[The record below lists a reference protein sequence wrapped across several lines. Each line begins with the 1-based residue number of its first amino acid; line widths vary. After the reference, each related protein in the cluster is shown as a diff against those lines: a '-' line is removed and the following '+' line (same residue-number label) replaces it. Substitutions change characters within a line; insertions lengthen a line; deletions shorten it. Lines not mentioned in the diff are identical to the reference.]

1 MKNVPNIKMLLSI
14 FCVAGGVFLLVRSC
28 SNFDRNSEN
37 QNYRIQPA
45 NNQQFIKSTSETKAN
60 PKIAKSKASVEIQQ
74 KLDEAKA
81 EDLTNTAKFLAGMQ
95 VEKNPIAKFEQSS
108 NWRSHQQFFNNAW
121 SKLEARQLQKVRKW
135 SQQELNQINTTSPSI
150 FYPFSGPDFLY
161 AYSLFP
167 QGSQYVLVGLEPVG
181 IIPNLAKLSESQRN
195 LKLQEIR
202 SSLYAILQFSFF
214 MTNDMKVDLQKQGLL
229 PILYVFLARTQNRII
244 NVQYIGLDKNA
255 EIQQYKE
262 GMIPGVKI
270 DFVAK
275 GEERSRILYYFA
287 HDLSNDGLERRPE
300 FSRFITNLGEKVT
313 YLKAASYLM
322 YNDGFSEIRNQIL
335 AQSSQILQD
344 DSGMPLTA
352 FYRSKWNLKFYGSY
366 TSPIGLFANRYQP
379 NLRRIYR
386 TDKSIEPLDF
396 GIGYKYEAN
405 NSNLMLAEE
414 IN

>member
-1 MKNVPNIKMLLSI
+1 MNNTPNVKALLSI
-14 FCVAGGVFLLVRSC
+14 VCIAAGGFLLLHSC
-28 SNFDRNSEN
+28 HLGK
-37 QNYRIQPA
+37 NYDNGNYTIPSA
-45 NNQQFIKSTSETKAN
+45 NNQQLVNSTSETKAST
-60 PKIAKSKASVEIQQ
+60 KLAKPKASVEVQP
-74 KLDEAKA
+74 KLDKAKA
-81 EDLTNTAKFLAGMQ
+81 ENLTNTAKFLAGIQ
-95 VEKNPIAKFEQSS
+95 VENNLLAKFQQSN
-108 NWRSHQQFFNNAW
+108 NWQVHQQLFNNAW
-121 SKLEARQLQKVRKW
+121 SKLEVQQLQKVRNW

-167 QGSQYVLVGLEPVG
+167 QGEKYVLVGLEPVG
-181 IIPNLAKLSESQRN
+181 TIPNLSNLSESQRN

-214 MTNDMKVDLQKQGLL
+214 MTNDMKVDLRKQGVL

-244 NVQYIGLDKNA
+244 NMQYIGLDKNA
-255 EIQQYKE
+255 DVKQYKE
-262 GMIPGVKI
+262 GMIPGIKI

-275 GEERSRILYYFA
+275 SEERSRTLYYFSN
-287 HDLSNDGLERRPE
+287 DLSNSGLESRPE

-322 YNDGFSEIRNQIL
+322 YNDGFSDIRKQIL
-335 AQSSQILQD
+335 AQSSHVLQD

-352 FYRSKWNLKFYGSY
+352 FNRSKWNLKFYGSY

-379 NLRRIYR
+379 SLRRIYR
-386 TDKSIEPLDF
+386 TNRNIEPLDF

-405 NSNLMLAEE
+405 NSNLMLAEVM
-414 IN
+414 N

>member
-1 MKNVPNIKMLLSI
+1 MNNIPNIKTLLSMLCI
-14 FCVAGGVFLLVRSC
+14 AGGVFILFRSC
-28 SNFDRNSEN
+28 NFNNNSDN
-37 QNYRIQPA
+37 PNYKIQPA
-45 NNQQFIKSTSETKAN
+45 NNQQFINSTSETQAS
-60 PKIAKSKASVEIQQ
+60 PEIAKLKPSMAVQA

-95 VEKNPIAKFEQSS
+95 VTKSQLAKLQQSS

-121 SKLEARQLQKVRKW
+121 SKLESRQLQRIRNW
-135 SQQELNQINTTSPSI
+135 SQQELNQINATSPSI

-167 QGSQYVLVGLEPVG
+167 QARQYVLVGLEPVG
-181 IIPNLAKLSESQRN
+181 IIPNLSNLSESQRN

-214 MTNDMKVDLQKQGLL
+214 MTNNMKVDLKQQGVL

-244 NVQYIGLDKNA
+244 NMEYIGLDKNA
-255 EIQQYKE
+255 KIQKYQE
-262 GMIPGVKI
+262 GMVPGVKI
-270 DFVAK
+270 DFVGK
-275 GEERSRILYYFA
+275 GEERARTLYYFA
-287 HDLSNDGLERRPE
+287 TDLSNSGLERRPE
-300 FSRFITNLGEKVT
+300 FSQFVKNVGEKVT

-322 YNDGFSEIRNQIL
+322 YNDGFSTIRNQIL

-379 NLRRIYR
+379 NLRRIYQ
-386 TDKSIEPLDF
+386 TDKNIEPLDF
-396 GIGYKYEAN
+396 GIGYKYETN